1 MVVVFDTNVLLVSIA
16 RKSIYRPIFDALLIG
31 KFSLVIS
38 NEIMSEYVEIIEQ
51 RSNAMVANNIA
62 EMLLSLENLQKVE
75 IFYDW
80 RLINNDPDDDKF
92 VNAAMV
98 GKADYIVSNDKHFK
112 VLEYIEFPKVQVLDI
127 DTFLE
132 MVLTWS

>member
-112 VLEYIEFPKVQVLDI
+112 VLESIEFPKVQVLDI